1 MTIRDLGDE
10 PEGLEL
16 LRDRLGFDVLA
27 FDGNPNPAM
36 VRKLSVQLPAKAQ
49 STAARWTS
57 LVPDI
62 TEHVRLLQ
70 DERVTGRTRR
80 GLFVDLR
87 DRLGIEAERFDDV
100 TALPRRGLT
109 TSPVRRAR
117 VSWASPVGRGLWR
130 THSSRLRHPP
140 QPP

>member
-100 TALPRRGLT
+100 G
-109 TSPVRRAR
+109 
-117 VSWASPVGRGLWR
+117 GDYHDEG
-130 THSSRLRHPP
+130 
-140 QPP
+140 